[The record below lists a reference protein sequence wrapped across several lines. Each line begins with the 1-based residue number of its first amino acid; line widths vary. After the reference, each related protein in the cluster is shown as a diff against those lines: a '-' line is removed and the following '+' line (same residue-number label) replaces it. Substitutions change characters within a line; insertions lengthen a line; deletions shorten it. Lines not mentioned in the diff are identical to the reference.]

1 MTEPTDPPVLTDHD
15 APAAG
20 PPRLAP
26 LGFDTNRA
34 PTHGERVRTLAEAV
48 GEGTLSTLA
57 VEPAGHPFGSVV
69 AFILDDAGHP
79 VFVASRLAEHTRNFR
94 ADPRASLFLLPQPP
108 KGVDPLSLER
118 ATLLGSISPAE
129 RSLRDAYLEAHP
141 YAKLYID
148 FRDMAFYRLTVEAI
162 RYVGGFG
169 RMSWVEAPDY
179 LEAGADPISGN
190 TAVEI
195 VDHMNTDHAKALVE
209 YCAGLYGLAGVRAA
223 RMTAVDR
230 YGFEVLTEEAEGSR
244 PVRFGF
250 ETPAASSHDVQ
261 MQIIGLLRKARASSG
276 TPTSGD

>member
-1 MTEPTDPPVLTDHD
+1 MTDAQEPPPLTDHD
-15 APAAG
+15 APPDGA
-20 PPRLAP
+20 PRLGP
-26 LGFDTNRA
+26 LGYDTARA
-34 PTHGERVRTLAEAV
+34 PSHGERVRTVAEAV

-69 AFILDDAGHP
+69 AFILDGEGHP

-94 ADPRASLFLLPQPP
+94 ADPRASLFLLPRPP
-108 KGVDPLSLER
+108 EGVDPLSLER

-141 YAKLYID
+141 YARLYVD

-169 RMSWVEAPDY
+169 RMSWVEAPEY
-179 LEAGADPISGN
+179 LGATPDPISGRV
-190 TAVEI
+190 AVEI
-195 VDHMNTDHAKALVE
+195 VDHMNADHAGALVE
-209 YCAGLYGLAGVRAA
+209 YCAGLHSLTGVRSA

-230 YGFEVLTEEAEGSR
+230 YGFELLTEEPDGSR

-261 MQIIGLLRKARASSG
+261 MQIIGLLRKARANLG
-276 TPTSGD
+276 TTST